1 MSNLKIFWN
10 GARWIFY
17 ALVVI
22 LTMAFC
28 FNCAFADGNAW
39 GWILGAINF
48 VTGGIVLISG
58 VKRSKENAKRWTEEA
73 NEKRRNWEG
82 IR

>member
-10 GARWIFY
+10 GARWICY
-17 ALVVI
+17 AIIVV
-22 LTMAFC
+22 LTIAFC
-28 FNCAFADGNAW
+28 FNNAFTDGSVF

-48 VTGGIVLISG
+48 IAGGLVTISG
-58 VKRSKENAKRWTEEA
+58 MKRSKENAKRWTEEA